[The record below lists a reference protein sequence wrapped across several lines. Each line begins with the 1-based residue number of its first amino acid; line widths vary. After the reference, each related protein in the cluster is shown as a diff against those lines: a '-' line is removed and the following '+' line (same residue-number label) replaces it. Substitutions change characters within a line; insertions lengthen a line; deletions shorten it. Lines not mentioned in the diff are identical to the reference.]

1 LRVSVSIKQ
10 RHAIWQKK
18 YLYVLLPFFI
28 LLTSV
33 ITVFNLTISANAV
46 TSSTLNFQ
54 GRLLSSTGSLVPD
67 GSYNI
72 EFKLYDDDI
81 AGTNLWTETRSGG
94 SAVTIQNGYFSAYLG
109 DVTPFGTSIPWDQ
122 ELWLTMNVNGDGE
135 MNPRFKLTSVPYSF
149 RAGALVD
156 AGGNAKTA
164 DDFAQLA
171 PGSLQTVN
179 AAVAALRLNQTG
191 SGALVQFQDSGVD
204 VFTVSN
210 NGSTVI
216 AGSVLAQNTTDS
228 SSAFDVQNANG
239 DSFLKVNTS
248 TSQTTLGG
256 NVGSSSTLLQGGSGG
271 VQITSNSNVNIGQSD
286 TSGTLLV
293 IDTKTDAGDPAGT
306 NGAMY
311 YNEDSQKFRCFENG
325 TWVDCIGGAPYEGAS
340 VNYVSGAQN
349 ITANQTAFPIENMVF
364 QSATAV
370 SNVAGV
376 NGGFTAP
383 ADGSFRSCLVMNN
396 ANITAG
402 TLDLRW
408 RVNGVSVGSP
418 ACSMNSTSPTNRQ
431 SSSVLN
437 PGVVTFQAG
446 DIIDLAFDTSA
457 AYAPTTNDFTV
468 YWAVEYSAGGGGS
481 GGGGYSLQDIY
492 DQSLVAS
499 ILSANNKNITFD
511 LADTVVDSDFVV
523 NVASG
528 STSRLVVQDNGT
540 DTFSVNGAGDITSAR
555 GITLGTSSSTTA
567 GTIRWTGT
575 DFEGYDGAS
584 WVSLT
589 SGSGGGGAGLNFIST
604 VKQVNES
611 VISSI
616 GLQDDNELT
625 FPIGANEEWSYRFVI
640 QANSNAAADL
650 RFAVTAPSGAI
661 CQVAFSDPEGSTSVG
676 QYGCGVTSTSVPGNT
691 AVDLYEIVGT
701 VQNGATPGN
710 VTLQWA
716 QFTLNASNTIVYAG
730 SYVNAVRSI
739 GAGGAGQPFA
749 QNGNAFG
756 TTAELGTSDT
766 NGISIITDGV
776 ERIGISSGGTSTFS
790 GSIVANRTTTGI
802 TGTTTGTGS
811 NTTSLSLL
819 ADSFDVDDVILI
831 DNLGQDYY
839 TRITADGGGGAYTVS
854 PAVTFENT
862 RTVTGYTI
870 QNIGATESDY
880 ISQANRFFQ
889 GYFLG
894 GVVIGAGSTT
904 ISDGSINSTTTLQIQ
919 SAGGDV
925 SFGGGLTV
933 AGAITGDGSGLTNI
947 DGTSVDGATITA
959 LDASN
964 ISSGTLADARLS
976 TNVGLLSGSQTFT
989 GLKDFSSGL
998 TVSAGNL
1005 DVTGDVDASGTIT
1018 GAAIVGSG
1026 TGITALNAS
1035 NIASGTIAD
1044 ARLSTNIALLNGG
1057 QTFSALTSFSAGISV
1072 TGAVNATGAISG
1084 ATVSGDGS
1092 ALTSLNATNIS
1103 SGTIADGR
1111 LSTNVGLLTGS
1122 QTFTGL
1128 KDFSSG
1134 LTVSAGN
1141 LDVTGDVDASG
1152 TITGATIVG
1161 SGSGITALNASNI
1174 SSGTVADARL
1184 TANIALLNGGQ
1195 TFSALTS
1202 FSAGVSVTGAVNATG
1217 AISGATISGD
1227 GSALTSLNA
1236 TNISSGTLADGRLS
1250 ANVALL
1256 NGGQTFSAL
1265 TGFGA
1270 GLSVTGAVNASGGI
1284 AGATISGD
1292 GSALTSLNAT
1302 NISSGTI
1309 ADGRLSAN
1317 VALLTGAQT
1326 FSGSKTFSSGLVLG
1340 QSTISSLATVARAVS
1355 LPDEAGTICLSNT
1368 NTCGFLRLASGALQ
1382 TDASNSDVL
1391 SVNKTSAT
1399 GNLITLQRSGGAVF
1413 TVANSGAL
1421 QIQATGTAALDI
1433 RNVGGTS
1440 YFSVDTSTGTV
1451 RVGSSTA
1458 DAVGVLFVLDTKNTA
1473 GDPTGI
1479 NGASYY
1485 NSTDEKSRCYENGVW
1500 SDCSSTRIAGET
1512 TLGGASNTINVVLN
1526 DSYEYLHCRLDTKGR
1541 SVNGGIY
1548 LRFNNNATG
1557 NAYGW
1562 NEYDIIT
1569 TAVGDAQDS
1578 SDSEIQLTGT
1588 DTSNIS
1594 ASADLQITNFADTQK
1609 IVDWSY
1615 SGASAIGT
1623 NNRRYSGTGN
1633 WNNTANSISSVQ
1645 FITSAGTFNSGSHA
1659 WCEGRNIR

>member
-1 LRVSVSIKQ
+1 MRVSSVYKQ
-10 RHAIWQKK
+10 RHAIWQKN
-18 YLYVLLPFFI
+18 YSYVLLPFFI

-33 ITVFNLTISANAV
+33 IAIFNLTPTANAV

-54 GRLLSSTGSLVPD
+54 GRLLSNTGTLVPD

-72 EFKLYDDDI
+72 EFKIYDDDL

-109 DVTPFGTSIPWDQ
+109 EVTPFGTSIPWDQ
-122 ELWLTMNVNGDGE
+122 ELWMTMNVNGDGE
-135 MNPRFKLTSVPYSF
+135 MTPRFKLTSVPYAF

-156 AGGNAKTA
+156 GSGNAKTA

-191 SGALVQFQDSGVD
+191 SGALIQFQDSGVD

-216 AGSVLAQNTTDS
+216 AGSVLAQNTVDS
-228 SSAFDVQNANG
+228 SSAFDVQNVNG

-271 VQITSNSNVNIGQSD
+271 VQITSNANVNIGQSD

-325 TWVDCIGGAPYEGAS
+325 AWVDCIGGAPYEGTS

-418 ACSMNSTSPTNRQ
+418 ACSMNSTAPTNRQ

-457 AYAPTTNDFTV
+457 TYAPTTNDFTV

-481 GGGGYSLQDIY
+481 GSGGSSLQDIY

-540 DTFSVNGAGDITSAR
+540 DTFSVNGTGDITSAR
-555 GITLGTSSSTTA
+555 GITLGTSSSTAA

-611 VISSI
+611 VISTI

-625 FPIGANEEWSYRFVI
+625 FPIGANEEWTYRFVI

-650 RFAVTAPSGAI
+650 RFAVTAPGGAV
-661 CQVAFSDPEGSTSVG
+661 CQTAFSDPEGASSVG
-676 QYGCGVTSTSVPGNT
+676 QYGCGVTSASVPGNT
-691 AVDLYEIVGT
+691 AVDLYEVTGR
-701 VQNGATPGN
+701 VQNGVTPGN

-716 QFTLNASNTIVYAG
+716 QFTSSASNTIVYAG

-756 TTAELGTSDT
+756 TTAELGTSDF
-766 NGISIITDGV
+766 NGISIITDGF

-790 GSIVANRTTTGI
+790 GSLVANRTTTGI
-802 TGTTTGTGS
+802 TGTTSGTGS

-819 ADSFDVDDVILI
+819 ADSFEVDDVILI
-831 DNLGQDYY
+831 DNVGQDYY
-839 TRITADGGGGAYTVS
+839 TRITVDGGGGSYTVS
-854 PAVTFENT
+854 PAVTFENA

-904 ISDGSINSTTTLQIQ
+904 ISDGSINSTTTLRIQ

-925 SFGGGLTV
+925 SLGGGLTV
-933 AGAITGDGSGLTNI
+933 TGAITGDGSGLTNI

-976 TNVGLLSGSQTFT
+976 ANVGLLSGSQTFT

-1018 GAAIVGSG
+1018 GANIVGSG

-1035 NIASGTIAD
+1035 NVASGT
-1044 ARLSTNIALLNGG
+1044 L
-1057 QTFSALTSFSAGISV
+1057 
-1072 TGAVNATGAISG
+1072 
-1084 ATVSGDGS
+1084 
-1092 ALTSLNATNIS
+1092 
-1103 SGTIADGR
+1103 ADGR
-1111 LSTNVGLLTGS
+1111 LSTNV
-1122 QTFTGL
+1122 
-1128 KDFSSG
+1128 
-1134 LTVSAGN
+1134 
-1141 LDVTGDVDASG
+1141 
-1152 TITGATIVG
+1152 
-1161 SGSGITALNASNI
+1161 
-1174 SSGTVADARL
+1174 
-1184 TANIALLNGGQ
+1184 ALLNGGQ

-1236 TNISSGTLADGRLS
+1236 SNISSGTVADGRLSSNVALLTGTQTFTGAKSFSSGLTVTGGNLGVSSGDITASGTITGATIVGSGSGITALNATNISSGTLADGRLS

-1256 NGGQTFSAL
+1256 NGGQTFSSL

-1302 NISSGTI
+1302 NISSGTL

-1382 TDASNSDVL
+1382 TDASNNDVL
-1391 SVNKTSAT
+1391 AVNKTSAT

-1458 DAVGVLFVLDTKNTA
+1458 DAVGVLFVLDTKNTT

-1479 NGASYY
+1479 NGGSYY
-1485 NSTDEKSRCYENGVW
+1485 NSADNKSRCYENGVW

-1562 NEYDIIT
+1562 NEYDIIN

-1645 FITSAGTFNSGSHA
+1645 FITSTGTFNSGSHA